1 MGIGLANEPVFSN
14 STEEITLKPQSGDL
28 FVFFTD
34 GVVEAM
40 DSHYSTFGEDN
51 LTSIICKNADKSAQ
65 ELQNIII
72 NAVKNFSYS
81 SPVQDDL
88 TLIVMKAF

>member
-1 MGIGLANEPVFSN
+1 
-14 STEEITLKPQSGDL
+14 
-28 FVFFTD
+28 VFFTD

-40 DSHYSTFGEDN
+40 DSYYHTFGEDN
-51 LTSIICKNADKSAQ
+51 LTNLICNNANKSAKD
-65 ELQNIII
+65 LLNIII
-72 NAVKNFSYS
+72 NAVKNFTFS